1 MRIFIKIKIKRK
13 IFRVYP
19 FWMTRETVKSRFHF
33 LRSFLID
40 YRISFT
46 AKFERKFL
54 VFGRNGACS
63 WKASVNISSSK
74 RFQFDRSKLLVTS
87 PLLPFLKGNGGKF
100 TPLQSPFNILR
111 RPSLDVVPRKRVE
124 KYN

>member
-1 MRIFIKIKIKRK
+1 MA
-13 IFRVYP
+13 RVP
-19 FWMTRETVKSRFHF
+19 GKPVSTSVA
-33 LRSFLID
+33 RSVSNSIVPN
-40 YRISFT
+40 YS
-46 AKFERKFL
+46 
-54 VFGRNGACS
+54 
-63 WKASVNISSSK
+63 
-74 RFQFDRSKLLVTS
+74 VTS